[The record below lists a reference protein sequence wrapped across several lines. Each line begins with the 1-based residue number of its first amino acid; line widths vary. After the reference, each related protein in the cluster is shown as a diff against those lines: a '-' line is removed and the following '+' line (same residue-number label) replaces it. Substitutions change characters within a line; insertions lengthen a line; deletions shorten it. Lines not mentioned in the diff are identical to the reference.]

1 MRRGLRTRILWSGAL
16 YAAVCAAACSRY
28 VGGASMT
35 GDGAPGDFDDGAQ
48 RCALAAACDPVL
60 GRGCA
65 AGARCQLVSLQP
77 WTVACAPPGP
87 LGLGAPCDSR
97 SPERRCAEGLQ
108 CLGGHCLRPCCVGD
122 DAACRARSTRS
133 ACAVTWGAAGL
144 AACTVPGDCA
154 WEPND
159 TCPEGAQCFPTSAR
173 GESVCLPYGLL
184 RAGAACAGPGCGAGL
199 TCAPA
204 AGDAGVCRPVC
215 VPRDSSPCARGQCRP
230 IEGLPNNYGAC
241 DG

>member
-1 MRRGLRTRILWSGAL
+1 MIGRIAGVILHRAMDHVLIDVRGVGYIVHVSNRTAAALPPVGEACALYTDLLVREDLLQLFGFPTMLEKEWHKLLMTVQGVGAKASLAILGAL
-16 YAAVCAAACSRY
+16 
-28 VGGASMT
+28 
-35 GDGAPGDFDDGAQ
+35 
-48 RCALAAACDPVL
+48 
-60 GRGCA
+60 
-65 AGARCQLVSLQP
+65 
-77 WTVACAPPGP
+77 
-87 LGLGAPCDSR
+87 
-97 SPERRCAEGLQ
+97 
-108 CLGGHCLRPCCVGD
+108 
-122 DAACRARSTRS
+122 
-133 ACAVTWGAAGL
+133 GAAGL